1 MPSLAFDCLTGPVRA
16 RTNDEYRRARRT
28 TRRPSDATGVYLYM
42 DALRAVLAGVVAFGH
57 AWALLIQDYAGSRS
71 LTIRALYGI
80 AGFAHAAVIL
90 FLVLSGYWISRSVNA
105 RERAGWSWNG
115 YMLDRLARLAV
126 VVVPALAL
134 GGLLDA
140 VALHVLQSPTH
151 LGLTDSWVLRKNVG
165 QDLALGTLAG
175 NLLFMQGIIVQPF
188 GTNGPL
194 WSIAAEFWFYLW
206 FPALFLVVRRGRANW
221 GLLSLAVV
229 PFAPWLLGYFA
240 IWLCG
245 ALLVPMERALTAQS
259 LPLHRVGRVALFI
272 TASATAAALFQA
284 RMGMTIFRDVTLAVA
299 FAAFILTLLV
309 VRPVFPPVLRYL
321 ATFGARSSFSLYAIH
336 FPVIALLAAFA
347 VGRERLPPSASN
359 VLVCIAAVLAS
370 IAVSMFFAMATE
382 AHTPRVRDAIRRR
395 LLVRSVN
402 APRPQNSA
410 E

>member
-1 MPSLAFDCLTGPVRA
+1 MLAFNRPAGTPRERTEEECQRA
-16 RTNDEYRRARRT
+16 RLTARR
-28 TRRPSDATGVYLYM
+28 PGDATGVYLYM
-42 DALRAVLAGVVAFGH
+42 DALRAVLAGLVAFGH

-71 LTIRALYGI
+71 LTIQALYGI
-80 AGFAHAAVIL
+80 AGLAHAAVIL
-90 FLVLSGYWISRSVNA
+90 FLVLSGYWMTRSVSA
-105 RERAGWSWNG
+105 RERAGWSWKA
-115 YMLDRLARLAV
+115 YLVDRLARLAV

-140 VALHVLQSPTH
+140 VSLHVLQSPTH

-165 QDLALGTLAG
+165 QDLSLGTLAG
-175 NLLFMQGIIVQPF
+175 NLLFLQGIIVQPF

-206 FPALFLVVRRGRANW
+206 FPALFLLVRRGRPNW

-245 ALLVPMERALTAQS
+245 ALLVPMERALTVQS
-259 LPLHRVGRVALFI
+259 LPSQRVGRVALLI
-272 TASATAAALFQA
+272 TAAATAAALLLA
-284 RMGMTIFRDVTLAVA
+284 RMGMTFSRDVTLAVA

-309 VRPVFPPVLRYL
+309 VRPVFPPVLRGL

-347 VGRERLPPSASN
+347 IGRERLPASAAN
-359 VLVCIAAVLAS
+359 VLVVIAAVLAS
-370 IAVSMFFAMATE
+370 IAVSMSFAMATE

-395 LLVRSVN
+395 LLMRSVIPSG
-402 APRPQNSA
+402 AQASA